1 MKLNTMAATSLLVLA
16 LSAPLA
22 GTAFAQSETAD
33 SDVSE
38 QQTLAATKISASEA
52 ITTVEAASG
61 GKVVEFTLDM
71 DGTVASYQVTVLA
84 SDGIEI
90 NYLVDAVTGA
100 ATIAPADQPDD
111 EQAAD
116 AGEGNGEG
124 QEVGS
129 EGAENAN

>member
-1 MKLNTMAATSLLVLA
+1 MAATSLLVLA

-84 SDGIEI
+84 SDGTEI

-100 ATIAPADQPDD
+100 TTIAPADQPDD